1 MTASG
6 PRANEIRRTVGV
18 GILVAWAL
26 VALLALALGAELWVA
41 VLIGFGVG
49 LFVGGGLG
57 LLTAAR
63 SAGSD

>member
-41 VLIGFGVG
+41 VLIGFCVG

-57 LLTAAR
+57 LLMAAR